1 MRKNGCTSS
10 ISRLIPSLVFVLG
23 LAAGGPAKASYQ
35 DDLAEAAEYL
45 EAGKRTYER
54 KDYLTAST
62 LFREAIDLNPDL
74 WEAYYFRGMCHYIR
88 GETDDAIFLFEQA
101 KELHPEIGEQI
112 EDTLARIKV
121 ESLGKT
127 YHKPGSGAKQAF
139 ENFEKAKEA
148 WDAGRKEE
156 AEGLL
161 GQAFKYDANT
171 AEVHF
176 AIGYIYAQKG
186 NLEGAEQYYQQ
197 AVALKPDYVEALN
210 NLGLV
215 YLKKGYLDRAV
226 YQFRKVIQQDYKRM
240 DAYLNLAEAL
250 ALKGDY
256 KAATDELVKVVA
268 EDDSDIVAYNNLGV
282 YYEESGN
289 ITDAI
294 KSWHRVAELGTDTE
308 LVMQAEEHLKKM
320 EIYED

>member
-1 MRKNGCTSS
+1 MRKIGRTSS
-10 ISRLIPSLVFVLG
+10 ISRIIPLLGLVLG
-23 LAAGGPAKASYQ
+23 LAAGGPVEAGYK
-35 DDLAEAAEYL
+35 DDLDKADEYL

-74 WEAYYFRGMCHYIR
+74 WEAYYFRGMCHYLR

-101 KELHPEIGEQI
+101 KELNPEIGEQI
-112 EDTLARIKV
+112 EDTLAQIKV

-148 WDAGRKEE
+148 WEVGRYAE

-161 GQAFKYDANT
+161 GLAMQYDANT

-197 AVALKPDYVEALN
+197 AVALRPDYVEAIN

-256 KAATDELVKVVA
+256 KAATEELVKVVA
-268 EDDSDIVAYNNLGV
+268 EDDTDIVAYNNLGI

-294 KSWHRVAELGTDTE
+294 KSWHRVAAIGTDTE
-308 LVMQAEEHLKKM
+308 LVMHAEAHLKKM
-320 EIYED
+320 EIYQD